1 MFLAGGPTLPRFL
14 AGDPTL
20 PQPLRMC
27 DAPSSGVSSLE
38 PSPSPPPLES
48 LAPAWAR
55 SQHPMCP
62 LLPAPLLQ
70 VVLED
75 LNQVCKVLQVGDKAP
90 NGVSQVPEGREGLAA
105 LTGCGLEG
113 LGLGDLGMLV
123 VSRHAGAA
131 GPLGARGA

>member
-1 MFLAGGPTLPRFL
+1 MNLPL
-14 AGDPTL
+14 M
-20 PQPLRMC
+20 MC
-27 DAPSSGVSSLE
+27 DALSSGASSLG
-38 PSPSPPPLES
+38 PSPSPAPLES

-75 LNQVCKVLQVGDKAP
+75 LNQVCTVLQVGDKAP
-90 NGVSQVPEGREGLAA
+90 NGVSQVPAGREGLAA

-113 LGLGDLGMLV
+113 LGLGMLV
-123 VSRHAGAA
+123 VPRHAGAA